1 MQNKGA
7 IRAIAIIFS
16 LIFLYQLSF
25 TVVTNVVEKR
35 AAKYAAGKVETES
48 AKETISEY
56 MEKYKMD
63 EAVAKASLKDTLER
77 DYLDSVSNLP
87 VYNLLFKKYT
97 YREAKERE
105 INLGLDLRGG
115 MNVTLEISVKDI
127 VKALSHDSQDPT
139 FLKAMELATQEQ
151 QKSKG
156 DFVDLFGEAFKET
169 DPNAKLSNI
178 FFMELKDKININSSN
193 EEVLKVLKE
202 ESESAIDRSYQILRT
217 RIDRFGVAQPN
228 IQKMET
234 SGRILVELPGVKDP
248 ERVRKLLQGAAQLE
262 FYETFSGSDQE
273 TSPNKV
279 IKQLELADAKLAADK
294 KAKKGVQE
302 TTPVVSNEPVKAEE
316 TANIESSD
324 EVDDEDENDEG
335 EDEGENNEGEDEGE
349 DNEVDEGADA
359 ESKVEPAEN
368 KEEEQV
374 QEALNEDHPLL
385 SKLHVFNNGSACIG
399 VASKTDMN
407 AINQMLS
414 DAKNLFDS
422 NLKFAWSVKPTDN
435 ENYQKIVGTNA
446 EVYELI
452 ALRLSHDKKC
462 ALGGEVITDAR
473 QDYGQGNQ
481 VEVTIQMNADGA
493 NKWKKLTGDN
503 IGKQIAIVLD
513 NVVYSYPVV
522 NGEIPNGRSSI
533 SGGGMTIEEAQ
544 DLANI
549 LKAGKLPAPATILEE
564 QVVGPTLGK
573 ESVQKGLWSMVFAFL
588 LVLIYMVFFYKKAGL
603 VADIALMVNV
613 FFLFGVL
620 ACLGSVLTLP
630 GIAGIVLTL
639 GMAVDSNVI
648 IFERIKEE
656 LKAGKGIKLAIQDG
670 YKNAYSA
677 IIDGNVT
684 TLITGIIL
692 IVLGTGPVHSFAVT
706 LCIGILTSLATS
718 IFISRLIFER
728 MLEKER
734 PISFSTRLTQ
744 NFLQDKHYDFIGIR
758 KTSFIICCIFLVV
771 SLGSLG
777 IRRLNLGIDF
787 TGGRNYVVQFDD
799 PSIKVEQVREAL
811 SKVNINNKDDIRQAL
826 EMSEGQELENWSTP
840 EVKTYG
846 TNGQLKIT
854 TKFLID
860 NDNRAVD
867 SIIQTILYDNLKGLY
882 KNEVTM
888 EQFSSK
894 DSSIG
899 ILSSQKVGATIASD
913 VTRKSIIAIIVALA
927 LMFVYIA
934 IRFRKWQ
941 YGVASIMALTQ
952 DTIIVLGMYSLFYNV
967 LPFTMEVDQSFIAAV
982 LTVIGYSI
990 NATVVIFDRIREN
1003 VNLHPKTSWKENMTN
1018 AVNSTLTRSFNTSG
1032 STLVVLLAI
1041 FIFGGDTIRG
1051 FIFALLVGVLAGTF
1065 SSVFLS
1071 SPFAY
1076 VLMKGHKKDKES
1088 SEEKD
1093 SKKK

>member
-7 IRAIAIIFS
+7 IKTLAIIFG

-25 TVVTNVVEKR
+25 TVVTKVVENR
-35 AAKYAAGKVETES
+35 AAKFAQGDE
-48 AKETISEY
+48 AKENY
-56 MEKYKMD
+56 
-63 EAVAKASLKDTLER
+63 
-77 DYLDSVSNLP
+77 YLDSVSNVN
-87 VYNLLFKKYT
+87 VYNLLVKKYT

-105 INLGLDLRGG
+105 INLGLDLKGG
-115 MNVTLEISVKDI
+115 MNVTLEVSVKDI
-127 VKALSHDSQDPT
+127 VKALSGDSQDPT
-139 FLKAMELATQEQ
+139 FLQAMELATKRQEE
-151 QKSKG
+151 SKG
-156 DFVDLFGEAFKET
+156 DFVTLFGQAYEEV
-169 DPNAKLSNI
+169 DPNARLASI
-178 FFMELKDKININSSN
+178 FLYEFKDKGITVNSSN
-193 EEVLKVLKE
+193 SDVLKVLK
-202 ESESAIDRSYQILRT
+202 SESDGAIDRSYQILGT

-228 IQKMET
+228 IQKMEN
-234 SGRILVELPGVKDP
+234 SGRILVELPGIKDP
-248 ERVRKLLQGAAQLE
+248 KRVRKLLQGTAQLE
-262 FYETFSGSDQE
+262 FWETYNLSEVQQFFIEAD
-273 TSPNKV
+273 NKV
-279 IKQLELADAKLAADK
+279 AQTR
-294 KAKKGVQE
+294 KAKNSLGE
-302 TTPVVSNEPVKAEE
+302 TKAEE
-316 TANIESSD
+316 PAVTENAEGEAVAEATDAVVADSAAQAGDLLNELAESQTEE
-324 EVDDEDENDEG
+324 EVAEPEDENQF
-335 EDEGENNEGEDEGE
+335 
-349 DNEVDEGADA
+349 A
-359 ESKVEPAEN
+359 
-368 KEEEQV
+368 
-374 QEALNEDHPLL
+374 ALHPLIY
-385 SKLHVFNNGSACIG
+385 KLNMGGLYGSSARVG
-399 VASKTDMN
+399 MAQVKDTAD
-407 AINQMLS
+407 INQMLAE
-414 DAKNLFDS
+414 AKGIFPR
-422 NLKFAWSVKPTDN
+422 NLKLAWSVKPETYDGQNGEKVEMLDLVALKMSRDN
-435 ENYQKIVGTNA
+435 
-446 EVYELI
+446 
-452 ALRLSHDKKC
+452 KC

-481 VEVTIQMNADGA
+481 VEVTIQMNPEGA
-493 NKWKKLTGDN
+493 KAWKRLTGEN

-513 NVVYSYPVV
+513 DYVYSFPVV

-549 LKAGKLPAPATILEE
+549 LKAGKLPAPARILEE
-564 QVVGPTLGK
+564 QVVGPSLGK
-573 ESVQKGLWSMVFAFL
+573 EAVQKGMWSMVFAFI
-588 LVLIYMVFFYKKAGL
+588 LVLVYMVFFYKKAGT
-603 VADIALMVNV
+603 VADIALLVNV

-656 LKAGKGIKLAIQDG
+656 IMAGKGIKLAIQDG

-728 MLEKER
+728 MLDKEKE
-734 PISFSTRLTQ
+734 ITFSTNLTR

-758 KTSFIICCIFLVV
+758 KTSFIICICFMVV
-771 SLGSLG
+771 SLGSLA
-777 IRRLNLGIDF
+777 IRGLNLGIDF
-787 TGGRNYVVQFDD
+787 KGGRNYVVQFDD
-799 PSIKVEQVREAL
+799 PSMKVETVREAL
-811 SKVNINNKDDIRQAL
+811 ADVNINKNAIHSAL
-826 EMSEGQELENWSTP
+826 EMREDQEVEDWSTP

-846 TNGQLKIT
+846 TNGQVKIT
-854 TKFLID
+854 TKFLIN
-860 NDNRAVD
+860 NDSPAVD
-867 SIIQTILYDNLKGLY
+867 SVIQVILYDNLKGLY
-882 KNEVTM
+882 GNNLTM
-888 EQFSSK
+888 NQFSSE
-894 DSSIG
+894 DETVG
-899 ILSSQKVGATIASD
+899 ILSTQKVGATIASD

-927 LMFVYIA
+927 LMFCYIA
-934 IRFRKWQ
+934 IRFKKWQ
-941 YGVASIMALTQ
+941 YGVASIMALAQ
-952 DTIIVLGMYSLFYNV
+952 DAIIVLGMYSLFYNV

-1003 VNLHPKTSWKENMTN
+1003 VNLHPKSSWKENMVN

-1076 VLMKGHKKDKES
+1076 ALMKGDKKDKEIAQ
-1088 SEEKD
+1088 D
-1093 SKKK
+1093 NTSKKK